1 MHVYQVSFRRRPLS
15 SKMLMLDVANPKK
28 SVGTSLSTV
37 TKGDKEIGVSA
48 TQFLFRTSVL
58 RLCQRTPRLGSM
70 IN

>member
-15 SKMLMLDVANPKK
+15 SKMLMLDVADPKK

-48 TQFLFRTSVL
+48 TQIPFSHISAAPLSKNT
-58 RLCQRTPRLGSM
+58 TLGWYD
-70 IN
+70 